1 MLFAKGYEQGRLDL
15 SKRNVTRVGG
25 GGEGRDA
32 AFGTCGSLLA
42 PFLEPHPLLGP
53 PVRAETSTSSQER
66 NLHIFSPQLFLYQHR
81 TQQVSF
87 GWLLGPNKF
96 QLVTCWPSVLV

>member
-1 MLFAKGYEQGRLDL
+1 M
-15 SKRNVTRVGG
+15 VGG
-25 GGEGRDA
+25 A
-32 AFGTCGSLLA
+32 KVAMPLLA
-42 PFLEPHPLLGP
+42 PVVPFWHLSWNLIALLGP